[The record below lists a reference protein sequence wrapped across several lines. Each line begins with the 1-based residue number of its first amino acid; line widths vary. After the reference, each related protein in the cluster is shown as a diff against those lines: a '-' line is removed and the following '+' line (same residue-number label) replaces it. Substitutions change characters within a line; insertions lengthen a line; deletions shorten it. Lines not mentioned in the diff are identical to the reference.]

1 MTTNNLAQH
10 WTPPN
15 IAKLMADLCP
25 IGKLLEPACGNGA
38 LVEAYQGTDVTAIEF
53 DAAVA
58 PPYAKVMDFFTYPIE
73 NKVDVVLQ
81 NPPYL
86 RNRHIPASTRS
97 KLPPLSGHANLAY
110 HFLWKSIDHLTDS
123 GIMVAI
129 VPAEI
134 FHATGAAELNERMYA
149 EGTIPDLIRFTKSP
163 FMPDV
168 SQEVVIFK
176 WVRGDFSRFTNVVVM
191 A

>member
-1 MTTNNLAQH
+1 MPNLAQH
-10 WTPPN
+10 WTPPH

-58 PPYAKVMDFFTYPIE
+58 PPYAKVMDFFDFHETGY
-73 NKVDVVLQ
+73 DCVLS
-81 NPPYL
+81 NPPYV
-86 RNRHIPASTRS
+86 RARFINPETRS

-123 GIMVAI
+123 GIMVVI

-149 EGTIPDLIRFTKSP
+149 EGTITELIRFETTP
-163 FMPDV
+163 FKASGV
-168 SQEVVIFK
+168 TQEVVVFK
-176 WVRGDFSRFTNVVVM
+176 WVRGDFSRLTSVRVV
-191 A
+191 

>member
-1 MTTNNLAQH
+1 MNSNLAQH
-10 WTPPN
+10 WTPPQ

-25 IGKLLEPACGNGA
+25 RGKMLEPACGNGA

-58 PPYAKVMDFFTYPIE
+58 PPYAKVMDFFDYSLDS
-73 NKVDVVLQ
+73 KFDCVLS
-81 NPPYL
+81 NPPYV
-86 RNRHIPASTRS
+86 RARFINPETRT

-110 HFLWKSIDHLTDS
+110 HFLWKSLDHLTER
-123 GIMVAI
+123 GIIVAI

-149 EGTIPDLIRFTKSP
+149 EGTVTDVVRFKKQP
-163 FMPDV
+163 FMPQV
-168 SQEVVIFK
+168 SQECVIIK
-176 WVRGDFSRFTNVVVM
+176 WCKGDFSRLTNVRVV
-191 A
+191 